1 MALEASSG
9 DYYYSDPTY
18 RPTDCDP
25 FSGPNG
31 DNCTAIYVST
41 VNAVCLSAATDTCD
55 SAATFRV
62 YADSEA
68 GGFMWGMVLSLIG
81 DVIISC
87 GLALQKV
94 AHNRIEAQ
102 KVETMK
108 ASGGSLKADEVQ
120 GPAFTSMPI
129 WWAGILMTVGG
140 EVRAPP
146 IKSRARAPHA
156 PCFLGERNC
165 PCSQVGNFA
174 AYGDVNTPASVVTAV
189 GCARAA
195 LSRPDDPAHLNHT
208 TLAGHPPPHSPRPAP
223 VPPSLPPS
231 SLALASPSPSW
242 PMLVLT
248 PARALSVRR
257 SCVGVIANS
266 IIATFFLGE
275 VFRRRDGVGIAFVLI
290 GVILV
295 VVYAPQQTKV
305 LSAELLEEYLSSAFT
320 IVYLILLFGSIIAL
334 YFLCPRFGHRHVL
347 WNLSMASL
355 IGSLTVM
362 SSKAVSTFVIQ
373 TLEAFATGPIF
384 DQVDL
389 GQANA
394 TLCEEDGH
402 HWEALNET
410 GPFTYGCV
418 LSNVNDTVRDAGGN
432 IVIKGVSQHDNP
444 FLYIAL
450 IIMIV
455 TAVAQVKYLN
465 LGMSMFGNSEVIP
478 CHYVTFT
485 LFSII
490 GTSITYQEFAIA
502 YEGVCRIGINL
513 HYFLDGCAFTFAGV
527 WLITS
532 DRAPTSEG
540 NGALEDETPGTEMLA
555 LTDKRASEAVE
566 LNLMGGSNPPPP
578 DDSCGGSGGLQEASS
593 LGPLPSLGGSVGVM
607 RDKVGELPKRTDI
620 EARGKVR
627 ASMNDADDHTVASPR
642 RPSMA
647 ESWGLP
653 DGGLDAR
660 GVRKSRAASVSTF
673 LSVLG
678 GGHSAAFLFDPHDKH
693 ADAEEAAQLDAARTA
708 TQMQAEMRYSRT
720 ISMAQSMSRYS
731 FSVGGAHPAPTASVS
746 CTQGAPSTAAA
757 RLSVGSFHGEPAL

>member
-1 MALEASSG
+1 MICFLIGSVYERVNLLLNIDAAQPTMALEASSG

-81 DVIISC
+81 DVVISC

-140 EVRAPP
+140 EV
-146 IKSRARAPHA
+146 
-156 PCFLGERNC
+156 
-165 PCSQVGNFA
+165 GNFA

-189 GCARAA
+189 G
-195 LSRPDDPAHLNHT
+195 
-208 TLAGHPPPHSPRPAP
+208 
-223 VPPSLPPS
+223 
-231 SLALASPSPSW
+231 
-242 PMLVLT
+242 
-248 PARALSVRR
+248 
-257 SCVGVIANS
+257 CVGVIANS

-389 GQANA
+389 GQTNA

-566 LNLMGGSNPPPP
+566 LNLIGGSNPPPP

>member
-140 EVRAPP
+140 EV
-146 IKSRARAPHA
+146 
-156 PCFLGERNC
+156 
-165 PCSQVGNFA
+165 GNFA

-189 GCARAA
+189 G
-195 LSRPDDPAHLNHT
+195 
-208 TLAGHPPPHSPRPAP
+208 
-223 VPPSLPPS
+223 
-231 SLALASPSPSW
+231 
-242 PMLVLT
+242 
-248 PARALSVRR
+248 
-257 SCVGVIANS
+257 CVGVIANS